1 MLLRTCLTVLL
12 STLLA
17 ACGGGSGSSGST
29 TTSSVGSSV
38 SAACTT
44 TFQGRNTLAVGAQME
59 DATAVAA
66 PFDAR
71 YLYLA
76 GGIRPAGTC
85 ATTCSAACGV
95 WWGCWQDWALPPGR
109 YATLHMQ
116 KAAAATWQGVSRP
129 QVPMFTYYEI
139 LQSTGAAEGAG
150 EVAAINDV
158 AFLARYLDDWRFLLQ
173 KIGSTRAML
182 HIEPDF
188 WGYVRQVNGDPHAVP
203 APVAAAN
210 PADCNTQANSAA
222 GLARCMIAMTRKY
235 APNATVGLHASPW
248 MAPYDSD
255 DGRTLGNFMLALG
268 AGDGDFVA
276 TDPSDRDAGYYASI
290 GRNTWWTDADAVSYL
305 AWSKLLGNTVG
316 KPTVMWQIPLGNMA
330 QNNTTNH
337 WQDNRVDYLFA
348 HLADVAR
355 SGVAALLFGAG
366 EDQQTTPESDG
377 GNLVAKTT
385 ANWQAGGASL
395 CQ

>member
-1 MLLRTCLTVLL
+1 MLLRPCLTILL

-17 ACGGGSGSSGST
+17 ACGSGGGSSGST

-38 SAACTT
+38 GAACTT
-44 TFQGRNTLAVGAQME
+44 TFQGRSTLAVGAQME
-59 DATAVAA
+59 DATAAAA

-85 ATTCSAACGV
+85 ATTCSAACGA

-116 KAAAATWQGVSRP
+116 KAAAATWQGSPRP

-139 LQSTGAAEGAG
+139 LQSTGAAEGAA
-150 EVAAINDV
+150 EVAAINDA

-173 KIGSTRAML
+173 KIGSTQAML

-188 WGYVRQVNGDPHAVP
+188 WGYVRQANSNPRLVP

-210 PADCNTQANSAA
+210 PADCNTQENSAA

-248 MAPYDSD
+248 MMPYDGN
-255 DGRTLGNFMLALG
+255 DGVTLGNFMLALG
-268 AGDGDFVA
+268 AGDGDFIA
-276 TDPSDRDAGYYASI
+276 TDPSDRDAGYYTSL
-290 GRNTWWTDADAVSYL
+290 GRDTWWDDAKAAAYL
-305 AWSKLLGNTVG
+305 AWSRSLSDTVG

-348 HLADVAR
+348 HPADVVR
-355 SGVAALLFGAG
+355 SGIVALLFGAG
-366 EDQQTTPESDG
+366 EGQQTTPETDG
-377 GNLVAKTT
+377 GNLVAKSL
-385 ANWQAGGASL
+385 ANWQAGGTSL
-395 CQ
+395 CP